1 MAPKKQTIK
10 KPIKKAKKKKKKII
24 SKTEKK
30 LRNQRK
36 YQIEKRNNV
45 RKRLNKAVEKLEK
58 LIPEKKGKNL
68 IYNIPQSIIKDLK
81 LKRKKYSASKQ
92 TIINQYYQYIYKI
105 NNIVDDLEL
114 KLIKRFNFKQRGA
127 ITAKPRKKGELIFEL
142 GFIWNI
148 DENVP
153 TVIFLNDLVQK
164 VENYDKKLQAPE
176 ILDAVKEEKSK
187 MDSEHFMFII
197 GKPEDNFRIY
207 VENLNTKPKKLK
219 KLRKNYAK

>member
-1 MAPKKQTIK
+1 MSTVSIVEFGVYGLIAYSSFIMLLTS
-10 KPIKKAKKKKKKII
+10 I
-24 SKTEKK
+24 SKEVPTEKSYAIMRCVM
-30 LRNQRK
+30 LMPGL
-36 YQIEKRNNV
+36 ICA
-45 RKRLNKAVEKLEK
+45 AV
-58 LIPEKKGKNL
+58 IASTGVNL
-68 IYNIPQSIIKDLK
+68 QTSTDSTNSIIKDLNI
-81 LKRKKYSASKQ
+81 KRKKYSASKQ

-164 VENYDKKLQAPE
+164 VENYDKKLKAPE